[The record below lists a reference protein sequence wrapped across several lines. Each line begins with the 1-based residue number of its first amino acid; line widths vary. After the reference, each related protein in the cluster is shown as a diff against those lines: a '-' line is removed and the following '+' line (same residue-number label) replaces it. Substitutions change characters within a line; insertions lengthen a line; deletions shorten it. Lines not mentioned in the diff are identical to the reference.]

1 MCLKGNFGR
10 TFDIIF
16 DFFLDVSIH
25 FKWVEVRVDM
35 WDFEMSWKMA
45 SIQNYLIQKQKYF
58 ASQNG
63 MLLYTHIVSK
73 KKMMQVC
80 HLIWICISILQIRN
94 TLPAQNPLFYRKIC
108 FKKELN
114 LNTLLYKKK
123 VCQLEIMH
131 DLLLSLLTQ
140 HVICLFELLLLP
152 YPSYV
157 LTFIVDLGHFEKEVH
172 VHRILSPLLWT
183 FLLSGLSFGDL
194 LKWVEFDYC
203 CVFY

>member
-73 KKMMQVC
+73 KMMQVC

-94 TLPAQNPLFYRKIC
+94 TLPAQKP
-108 FKKELN
+108 
-114 LNTLLYKKK
+114 
-123 VCQLEIMH
+123 
-131 DLLLSLLTQ
+131 
-140 HVICLFELLLLP
+140 
-152 YPSYV
+152 
-157 LTFIVDLGHFEKEVH
+157 
-172 VHRILSPLLWT
+172 SPLQKNL
-183 FLLSGLSFGDL
+183 FQKRIEFGHPAVQGKSLSTWNHAWLTP
-194 LKWVEFDYC
+194 
-203 CVFY
+203 

>member
-1 MCLKGNFGR
+1 
-10 TFDIIF
+10 
-16 DFFLDVSIH
+16 
-25 FKWVEVRVDM
+25 
-35 WDFEMSWKMA
+35 MSWKMA

-63 MLLYTHIVSK
+63 MLLYTHIVS

-131 DLLLSLLTQ
+131 DLLLSLLTEG
-140 HVICLFELLLLP
+140 VICLSELLLLP
-152 YPSYV
+152 YPSSKPALLMLDTLKRRFMYIESYSPA
-157 LTFIVDLGHFEKEVH
+157 LDISFEWV
-172 VHRILSPLLWT
+172 VIWRFTQVGWIWLLLCLLLSLLYLWLLLDGNLKWNTKSLLWFGPT
-183 FLLSGLSFGDL
+183 IDFL
-194 LKWVEFDYC
+194 
-203 CVFY
+203 